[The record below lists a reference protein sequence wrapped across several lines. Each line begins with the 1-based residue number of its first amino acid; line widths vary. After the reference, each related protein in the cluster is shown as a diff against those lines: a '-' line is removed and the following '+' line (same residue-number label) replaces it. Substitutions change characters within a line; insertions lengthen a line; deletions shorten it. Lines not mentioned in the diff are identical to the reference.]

1 MFGKI
6 SIIGCGLIGSSILR
20 VTEEKKLAKKI
31 SVHDKSN
38 KVMEY
43 LKKNFT
49 ADICPNVT
57 EATKD
62 ADLIIIS
69 APLSSYKEILLSI
82 KSNLKEG
89 SILTDTG
96 STKKEVN
103 KIVNN
108 LGLKNISWIASH
120 PIAGTEHSGPTA
132 GFSSLFKNRWCIL
145 SADNQVAKDKMEN
158 LEKFWSKLG
167 SKVKVMSFE
176 DHDYVL
182 SLTSHLPHAVAYSIV
197 RTAINNEDK
206 FKNDIIQYLN
216 KYGNCETQE
225 IDLIIKLSNN
235 NMTNILEMIELDGQI
250 QILKNDAINFI
261 KNLIKGQG
269 WEKNVKKI
277 ESLMKTKREM
287 FKIFIRLAIFI
298 LNDLEK
304 IKNKNRDCVILTN
317 ITSTKDLNYIDAIN
331 IIEQYYT
338 ELNKN
343 LNPSIGL
350 FSMAIEMKKT
360 MYKNK

>member
-20 VTEEKKLAKKI
+20 ATQEQKLATKI
-31 SVHDKSN
+31 SVYDKSN
-38 KVMEY
+38 KVIEY

-49 ADICPNVT
+49 ADICSNVT
-57 EATKD
+57 ESAKD

-69 APLSSYKEILLSI
+69 TPLSSYKEILLSI

-120 PIAGTEHSGPTA
+120 PIAGTEYSGPAA

-145 SADNQVAKDKMEN
+145 SADNQVSKDKIEN

-206 FKNDIIQYLN
+206 FKNDVIQYSAGGLRDFTRIAASDPLMW
-216 KYGNCETQE
+216 KDIF
-225 IDLIIKLSNN
+225 IDNSE
-235 NMTNILEMIELDGQI
+235 NILKVLD
-250 QILKNDAINFI
+250 NYS
-261 KNLIKGQG
+261 KNLDDIK
-269 WEKNVKKI
+269 
-277 ESLMKTKREM
+277 S
-287 FKIFIRLAIFI
+287 A
-298 LNDLEK
+298 
-304 IKNKNRDCVILTN
+304 IKNKDSEKLLEIFS
-317 ITSTKDLNYIDAIN
+317 STKKVRKE
-331 IIEQYYT
+331 IIEAGQDT
-338 ELNKN
+338 EK
-343 LNPSIGL
+343 PDFGR
-350 FSMAIEMKKT
+350 K
-360 MYKNK
+360 

>member
-20 VTEEKKLAKKI
+20 ATQEKKLATKI
-31 SVHDKSN
+31 SVYDKSN
-38 KVMEY
+38 KVLEY

-49 ADICPNVT
+49 ADICSNVT
-57 EATKD
+57 ESVKD

-108 LGLKNISWIASH
+108 LGLKNITWIASH
-120 PIAGTEHSGPTA
+120 PIAGTEYSGPTA

-145 SADNQVAKDKMEN
+145 SADNQVAKDKIES

-206 FKNDIIQYLN
+206 FKNDVIQYSAGGLRDFTRIAASDPLMW
-216 KYGNCETQE
+216 KDIF
-225 IDLIIKLSNN
+225 IDNSE
-235 NMTNILEMIELDGQI
+235 NILKVLD
-250 QILKNDAINFI
+250 NYS
-261 KNLIKGQG
+261 KNLDDIK
-269 WEKNVKKI
+269 
-277 ESLMKTKREM
+277 S
-287 FKIFIRLAIFI
+287 A
-298 LNDLEK
+298 
-304 IKNKNRDCVILTN
+304 IKNKDSEKLLEIFS
-317 ITSTKDLNYIDAIN
+317 STKKVRKE
-331 IIEQYYT
+331 IIEAGQDT
-338 ELNKN
+338 EK
-343 LNPSIGL
+343 PDFGR
-350 FSMAIEMKKT
+350 K
-360 MYKNK
+360 